1 MRRSGPAGP
10 VGDRHWR
17 GSARLAGS
25 CALTFCG
32 LSLLVDR
39 CAGSL
44 TFPRVLLWVTLSV
57 ALGAVLLPQRVSA
70 GPGWLAARTPWRRYI
85 VRTDALAAVR
95 QRDGVCSHLVL
106 RDVHG
111 HRLELDPRILAANP
125 LLWHEFDTGVRR
137 SLRRGTLRTGADL
150 LDRLGHRIDE
160 ESARAVFR
168 ASGLSTARTS
178 CTPPS
183 PPTG

>member
-1 MRRSGPAGP
+1 MRRSGPSSP

-39 CAGSL
+39 AAGSL
-44 TFPRVLLWVTLSV
+44 TLPRALLRVTLSV
-57 ALGAVLLPQRVSA
+57 AVGAVLLPQRVSA
-70 GPGWLAARTPWRRYI
+70 GPGRPAARTPCRRYV
-85 VRTDALAAVR
+85 VRTDALAAAR
-95 QRDGVCSHLVL
+95 RCDGVRSCLVL
-106 RDVHG
+106 RDIHG

-137 SLRRGTLRTGADL
+137 SLERGTLRTGAGL

-168 ASGLSTARTS
+168 ESGLFTAGTS